1 MAKQTTTY
9 IGLGSNLGNRE
20 DYINSALK
28 MLAEVSDIEVARVSE
43 LIETTP
49 LAQANQPEYLNAVAE
64 LRTTLSPEDL
74 HKALLDIETA
84 LGRTHQKKW
93 APRTIDLD
101 ILLFGSR
108 VIDSPRLTV
117 PHPQMHLRSFVLE
130 GLCWLN
136 GDLMHPVIKES
147 VNELA
152 NRLGGCDFVPNL
164 DLPQLVSIAGV
175 IGVGKTT
182 LAKKLSARLNCQML
196 PEPYDTNP
204 FMPDVYAGKKELA
217 LDSQLY
223 FLTSRVEQL
232 NHNTL
237 KKGQIYIT
245 DYIFDKELI
254 YSRETLTP
262 EQLTLYEKVYQLSN
276 RKVTLPVLVIYL
288 TDLPQNCLERIHKRN
303 RPYEQKIEQS
313 FLEKLDA
320 GYEQLLKHWKTC
332 PVIRKQTSELDYTDD
347 ASIDHLA
354 NQIKCYT
361 IGHSVIASGA
371 K

>member
-1 MAKQTTTY
+1 
-9 IGLGSNLGNRE
+9 
-20 DYINSALK
+20 
-28 MLAEVSDIEVARVSE
+28 
-43 LIETTP
+43 
-49 LAQANQPEYLNAVAE
+49 
-64 LRTTLSPEDL
+64 
-74 HKALLDIETA
+74 
-84 LGRTHQKKW
+84 
-93 APRTIDLD
+93 
-101 ILLFGSR
+101 
-108 VIDSPRLTV
+108 
-117 PHPQMHLRSFVLE
+117 
-130 GLCWLN
+130 
-136 GDLMHPVIKES
+136 
-147 VNELA
+147 
-152 NRLGGCDFVPNL
+152 LGGCDFVPNP

-182 LAKKLSARLNCQML
+182 LAKKLSTRLGCQML

-237 KKGQIYIT
+237 KKGQIYIS

-254 YSRETLTP
+254 YSNQTLTP
-262 EQLTLYEKVYQLSN
+262 EQLALYGKIYQSSN

-288 TDLPQNCLERIHKRN
+288 IDSPQNCLERIHRRN

-332 PVIRKQTSELDYTDD
+332 PVIRISTPED
-347 ASIDHLA
+347 INVEHLV
-354 NQIKCYT
+354 NQIRYYVVD
-361 IGHSVIASGA
+361 HSVIASG
-371 K
+371 KSR